1 MVYVELRYFL
11 CTKGGEVD
19 IIVDCQKS
27 KCIGIQ
33 YALHIAILQQL
44 RRNLELADTCCLEQ
58 HHFKTD
64 TDHACE
70 IKSTMLQTPVVM

>member
-11 CTKGGEVD
+11 CKKGGEVD

-33 YALHIAILQQL
+33 IALHVAVLQQ
-44 RRNLELADTCCLEQ
+44 
-58 HHFKTD
+58 
-64 TDHACE
+64 
-70 IKSTMLQTPVVM
+70 

>member
-1 MVYVELRYFL
+1 MVNDELRYFL

-33 YALHIAILQQL
+33 IALHVAILQQL
-44 RRNLELADTCCLEQ
+44 RRNLELADGTCCSEQ
-58 HHFKTD
+58 HYFKPD
-64 TDHACE
+64 TGHACE
-70 IKSTMLQTPVVM
+70 LRLRCCKHL

>member
-1 MVYVELRYFL
+1 MVNDELRYFL

-33 YALHIAILQQL
+33 IALHVAILQQL
-44 RRNLELADTCCLEQ
+44 RRNLELADGTCC
-58 HHFKTD
+58 
-64 TDHACE
+64 
-70 IKSTMLQTPVVM
+70 S